1 MKNLLFLLLTLFLIK
16 SASAQNATKPTRLA
30 LAGISHGHNGWI
42 LNRKADS
49 LIELVA
55 IYEPNAKLAAQMAA
69 QYKLGKEMFF
79 TDLSAMLDKVKPEGV
94 LAFGSTY
101 QHLTVVQACAPR
113 RIPVMVEKPLAANI
127 AHAKQIVELATKY
140 NSLVLTNYETSWYPA
155 TEKAYRLATDTSF
168 MGEIRKVVMHYGHEG
183 PKAIGVQAYFLDWL
197 TDPILN
203 GGGALTDFG
212 CYGANIMTYLMQGEM
227 PLTVTAVLQNF
238 QPDTYPKVDDEATI
252 ILTYP
257 KAQCIIQASW
267 NWPYSRKDMEI
278 YGQHGYA
285 ITYDNK
291 KMRSKTKRE
300 AETITE
306 IPAAETQTYTDPFL
320 YFSDVIK
327 KKIEVP
333 KYGLYSLE
341 NNFIVSK
348 ILDAAKQ
355 SAASGKTIDMKN
367 YID

>member
-1 MKNLLFLLLTLFLIK
+1 MKKLLFLLLTVFIIA
-16 SASAQNATKPTRLA
+16 SASAQQAAKPTRLA

-42 LNRKADS
+42 LNRKKDS

-55 IYEPNAKLAAQMAA
+55 IYEPNAKLVSKMAA
-69 QYKLGKEMFF
+69 QYKLNKDMFH
-79 TDLSAMLDKVKPEGV
+79 TNLATMLDKVKPDGV

-101 QHLTVVQACAPR
+101 QHVNVVEACAPR
-113 RIPVMVEKPLAANI
+113 RIPVMVEKPLAANL
-127 AHAKQIVELATKY
+127 AHAKTIYALAKKFNTTV
-140 NSLVLTNYETSWYPA
+140 LVNYETSWYPT

-183 PKAIGVQAYFLDWL
+183 PKSIGVSAEFLDWL
-197 TDPILN
+197 TDPLQN

-238 QPDTYPKVDDEATI
+238 QPATYPKVDDEATI

-257 KAQCIIQASW
+257 QAQCIIQASW

-285 ITYDNK
+285 ITYDNQ
-291 KMRSKTKRE
+291 KMRSKTRRE
-300 AETITE
+300 TERLTE
-306 IPAAETQTYTDPFL
+306 ISASETQTYTDPFM

-327 KKIEVP
+327 KQIEVP

-348 ILDAAKQ
+348 ILEAAKQ
-355 SAASGKTIDMKN
+355 SAATGKTIDMKN
-367 YID
+367 YK